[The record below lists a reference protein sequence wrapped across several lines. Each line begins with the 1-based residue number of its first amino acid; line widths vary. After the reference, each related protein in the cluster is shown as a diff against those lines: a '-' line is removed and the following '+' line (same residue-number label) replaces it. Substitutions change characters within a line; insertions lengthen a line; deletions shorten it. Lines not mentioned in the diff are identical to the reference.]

1 MEVTVS
7 RKKGLKGEISV
18 PGDKSIT
25 HRAFIFSLI
34 ARGETEVVNYSS
46 AADCASTLRI
56 VEQCGGKVVYR
67 DEKTVRIKSDGIFEI
82 KEPENVLD
90 VGNSGTTVRL
100 MSGLFSGIKGKLFI
114 LSGDSSLRKRPMKR
128 ITLPLKKMGAE
139 IFARS
144 NGNFAPIAIY
154 GSKLCGIRFDMSV
167 ASAQVKSAIIL
178 ATLSAGGKSVIEE
191 KGVTRNHTEVMLKE
205 FGGSVETHGRTVTV
219 YPLEKPLKGRSVFV
233 PNDFS
238 SAAYF
243 VAAALITEKSALLL
257 KDVGVNKTR
266 SYLIEKLKRS
276 GADITLENVR
286 VLNGESVADISV
298 KSSDVSYIEV
308 NAEEVPLLIDE
319 LPLIAVIGAAK
330 NGAKVTGAEEL
341 RFKETDRIKAVCE
354 NMKRLGVECSE
365 FPDGFEVYPFRAGA
379 RSGGKNVLKG
389 GTVSSFSDHRIAMSF
404 AVLGL
409 VSETGIVI
417 RDAECVNI
425 SFPEFFE
432 LLEKYTY
439 E

>member
-7 RKKGLKGEISV
+7 FKKGLKGEISV

-56 VEQCGGKVVYR
+56 VEQCGGEVVYK
-67 DEKTVRIKSDGIFEI
+67 DEKTVRIKSYGISEI

-90 VGNSGTTVRL
+90 AGNSGTTMRL
-100 MSGLFSGIKGKLFI
+100 MSGLLSGVQNKLFV

-128 ITLPLKKMGAE
+128 ITQPLKEMGAE
-139 IFARS
+139 IFARVS
-144 NGNFAPIAIY
+144 GNFAPIAIY
-154 GSKLCGIRFDMSV
+154 GSKLHGINFRMSV

-178 ATLSAGGKSVIEE
+178 ATLSAEGKSVIEE
-191 KGVTRNHTEVMLKE
+191 KGVTRNHTEVMLRE
-205 FGGSVETHGRTVTV
+205 FGGSVDIQGRSITV
-219 YPLEKPLKGRSVFV
+219 YPLERPLKGRSVFV

-243 VAAALITEKSALLL
+243 IAAALITEKSALLL

-276 GADITLENVR
+276 GADIACENAR
-286 VLNGESVADISV
+286 VLNGESVADIFV

-341 RFKETDRIKAVCE
+341 RYKEADRIKAVCE
-354 NMKRLGVECSE
+354 NMKRLGVECIE
-365 FPDGFEVYPFRAGA
+365 FPDGFEVFPFRKSSGEGA
-379 RSGGKNVLKG
+379 LKG

-409 VSETGIVI
+409 ISKNGIVI
-417 RDAECVNI
+417 SGAECVDI
-425 SFPEFFE
+425 SFPEFFK
-432 LLEKYTY
+432 LLEEFAY

>member
-1 MEVTVS
+1 MEVTVK
-7 RKKGLKGEISV
+7 RKKGLKGEVSV

-56 VEQCGGKVVYR
+56 VEQCGGSVVYR
-67 DEKTVRIKSDGIFEI
+67 DEKTVRIKSDGIFSV
-82 KEPENVLD
+82 KEPEDVLD
-90 VGNSGTTVRL
+90 AGNSGTTMRL
-100 MSGLFSGIKGKLFI
+100 MSGLFSGIEGKLFV
-114 LSGDSSLRKRPMKR
+114 LSGDNSLRKRPMKR
-128 ITLPLKKMGAE
+128 ITEPLKEMGAK
-139 IFARS
+139 IFARAG
-144 NGNFAPIAIY
+144 GNFAPIAIY
-154 GSKLCGIRFDMSV
+154 GSKLHGIRFEMSV
-167 ASAQVKSAIIL
+167 ASAQVKSAVIL
-178 ATLSAGGKSVIEE
+178 ATLSADGKSEIIE
-191 KGVTRNHTEVMLKE
+191 KGITRDHTEVMLKE
-205 FGGSVETHGRTVTV
+205 FGGRIETRGRAVTV

-243 VAAALITEKSALLL
+243 IAAALITEKSDILL
-257 KDVGVNKTR
+257 KDVGVNRTR
-266 SYLIEKLKRS
+266 SYLVEKLKKS
-276 GADITLENVR
+276 GADIALKNTR

-298 KSSDVSYIEV
+298 KSSDVSFIEV
-308 NAEEVPLLIDE
+308 SAEEVPLLIDE

-330 NGAKVTGAEEL
+330 NGAKVSGAEEL

-354 NMKRLGVECSE
+354 NMKRLGVECRE
-365 FPDGFEVYPFRAGA
+365 FPDGFEVYPL
-379 RSGGKNVLKG
+379 RSNGLKG
-389 GTVSSFSDHRIAMSF
+389 GTLKGGVVSSFSDHRIAMSF

-409 VSETGIVI
+409 VSKEGIVI
-417 RDAECVNI
+417 NGAECVEI

-432 LLEKYTY
+432 LLERFSY